1 VACVGFVIVVIVIAV
16 AVMIDR
22 DASVVG
28 AADTRELP
36 LATRLC
42 L

>member
-1 VACVGFVIVVIVIAV
+1 VIVVIVIAV

-22 DASVVG
+22 DASIVG

-36 LATRLC
+36 LAPRLC